1 MLHDFIES
9 AIIVDDNESEVTN
22 LKSVLDSKKIL
33 YEYYH
38 PNKIYRRRFKF
49 KNRKLIFLD
58 LYLGSGNLA
67 TQISTTIDKI
77 FKKAIGND
85 FGTYGIVLWSRH
97 TDDVEEGNT
106 ERDLDIF
113 REKLSIAVKLGG
125 FTPPL
130 FIVGLDKRNYNGVS
144 GFNGIFIDLERALEE
159 NTAASFFIKWSNAV
173 EKGKTNTI
181 KDIFS
186 LVQDYK
192 LQNDNLKFL
201 LYHLAKNKT
210 GIHHDELDNYPL
222 HRDAYQAFSELLL
235 YDISSQMAVKECAL
249 FGEYELLQYRKDSL
263 SKDFKNQYFND
274 STLVDIE
281 AKIKEEEK
289 IKQCIRILKNEGAL
303 PATDP
308 KIIALEAQKNTIN
321 NERTVFKDL
330 DKEIRSHFSLLNAKM
345 LLDENIKSLKNIL
358 PGNIYQVKHQKSLF
372 LSDKQNSTDIPIVI
386 EMTPPCDFANGK
398 KAKEKVKVLA
408 GFITKYSESRIQ
420 SLRGDAIYTEPHP
433 LKLEKFDDEKMLVF
447 DFRYVGILDEKDLL
461 NKKKYELIYRAK
473 DNLFAD
479 ILQKMSAH
487 IARLGLAVL
496 H

>member
-1 MLHDFIES
+1 MRMLHDFIES
-9 AIIVDDNESEVTN
+9 AIIVDDNESEITN

-38 PNKIYRRRFKF
+38 PNNIYRRGFKF

-97 TDDVEEGNT
+97 TDEVEEGNT

-130 FIVGLDKRNYNGVS
+130 FIVGLDKRNYNGAS
-144 GFNGIFIDLERALEE
+144 GFDSIFIDLERALEE

-210 GIHHDELDNYPL
+210 GIRHENLEDYPL
-222 HRDAYQAFSELLL
+222 YEDAYKAFSELLL
-235 YDISSQMAVKECAL
+235 YDISSQFSSLECEL
-249 FGEYELLQYRKDSL
+249 FSSLPTIKYHLMHSGHKL
-263 SKDFKNQYFND
+263 SKDYADTYYKDGSPNLPNAEKPFLDNEIGSKF
-274 STLVDIE
+274 STLNG
-281 AKIKEEEK
+281 KI
-289 IKQCIRILKNEGAL
+289 
-303 PATDP
+303 
-308 KIIALEAQKNTIN
+308 
-321 NERTVFKDL
+321 
-330 DKEIRSHFSLLNAKM
+330 
-345 LLDENIKSLKNIL
+345 LLDEQVGHNKVL
-358 PGNIYQVKHQKSLF
+358 PGNIYLIKDEKSIF
-372 LSDKQNSTDIPIVI
+372 ISEKMKDEDTPILI
-386 EMTPPCDFANGK
+386 EMTAPCDFANAK
-398 KAKEKVKVLA
+398 KAHPKVLG
-408 GFITKYSESRIQ
+408 GFITQYSTSRKNE
-420 SLRGDAIYTEPHP
+420 LKGDAIYKEPHP
-433 LKLEKFDDEKMLVF
+433 LKLQGFAEDMMIVF
-447 DFRYVGILDEKDLL
+447 DFRYMGILNESTLL
-461 NKKKYELIYRAK
+461 NKRKYQLKYRAK